1 MFLMRLIF
9 IILTSFFT
17 FAAQAKLEF
26 NPQYPLYTADGTK
39 YGFDQIHTALDNAFA
54 SKKPVVIH
62 IHGRG
67 DEPLKSLEGKPFI
80 GGATVPK
87 IEKDFDVRVLLFNWD
102 AQGLLLDRKKPL
114 SNVPA
119 AVEAFKKVLA
129 GIQSYDLTGKKL
141 ILHAHSM
148 GSIVLQTYILQ
159 NGWPSLGR
167 PIFSNVLFTEPD
179 ADNLNHPLWMDQI
192 SSKENVY
199 VTVNNDDVVLDRS
212 TDARPP
218 GAAALGLKPTDDLS
232 QTATYLD
239 FTKLGDKLNKA
250 TRVHEIFD
258 KDGMKFQVHVCN
270 VLEQIMLGKDPI
282 LFSMHVHPVKIN
294 YLKFKFDINKNHL
307 CFKQ

>member
-1 MFLMRLIF
+1 MFLKRLIF
-9 IILTSFFT
+9 ITFILIVSFS
-17 FAAQAKLEF
+17 AQAKLEF
-26 NPQYPLYTADGTK
+26 DSIYPLYTADGTK
-39 YGFDQIHTALDNAFA
+39 FGYDQIHAALDKAFA
-54 SKKPVVIH
+54 SNKPVVIH

-87 IEKDFDVRVLLFNWD
+87 MEKDFDVRVLLFNWD

-114 SNVPA
+114 SNIPA
-119 AVEAFKKVLA
+119 AVESFKKVLTA
-129 GIQSYDLTGKKL
+129 IQTYDLTGKKL

-159 NGWPSLGR
+159 NGWPAQTQ

-179 ADNLNHPLWMDQI
+179 ADNLNHPVWMDQI

-199 VTVNNDDVVLDRS
+199 ITVNNDDVVLDQS

-218 GAAALGLKPTDDLS
+218 GAAALGLRPTEDLS
-232 QTATYLD
+232 SAATYLD
-239 FTKLGDKLNKA
+239 FTKLGDKINKA

-258 KDGMKFQVHVCN
+258 KDGMKFQVHVCT
-270 VLEQIMLGKDPI
+270 VLEQIMLGETPT
-282 LFSMHVHPVKIN
+282 LFSMHSNPVKTN
-294 YLKFKFDINKNHL
+294 YLKFRFNINKNHL
-307 CFKQ
+307 CFK

>member
-1 MFLMRLIF
+1 MFLKHLIF
-9 IILTSFFT
+9 ITFISAVSFS
-17 FAAQAKLEF
+17 AQAKLEF
-26 NPQYPLYTADGTK
+26 DTNYPLYTADGTK
-39 YGFDQIHTALDNAFA
+39 YGYDQIHSALDHAFA

-87 IEKDFDVRVLLFNWD
+87 MEKDFDVRVLLFNWD

-114 SNVPA
+114 SNIPA
-119 AVEAFKKVLA
+119 AVESFKKVLA

-159 NGWPSLGR
+159 NGWPAQGQ

-199 VTVNNDDVVLDRS
+199 ITVNNDDVVLDQS

-218 GAAALGLKPTDDLS
+218 GAAALGLKPTADLS
-232 QTATYLD
+232 QGATYLD
-239 FTKLGDKLNKA
+239 FTKLGDKVNKA

-258 KDGMKFQVHVCN
+258 KDGMKFQVNICT
-270 VLEQIMLGKDPI
+270 VLEQIMLGEVPT
-282 LFSMHVHPVKIN
+282 LFSMHSNSVKMN
-294 YLKFKFDINKNHL
+294 YLKFRFDINKNHL
-307 CFKQ
+307 CFK